1 MDTRQ
6 GAEELATSLASD
18 DGGRSTRHPICAK
31 LGGVSLVWVNNRR
44 YWSAGAIRHSPA
56 ANRMAGKG
64 SECGPGSSVNRSGS
78 RERGIRA

>member
-6 GAEELATSLASD
+6 TAEELATSLASD
-18 DGGRSTRHPICAK
+18 DGGLSTRHPICAK

-44 YWSAGAIRHSPA
+44 YWSAGAIRHFPT

-64 SECGPGSSVNRSGS
+64 SECRSGSSIDRAGS